1 MNNKFE
7 KIIRDENIYLL
18 GQIIISDNDYE
29 ICKNHFFASLVN
41 HKCMVRPDLSI
52 SIFLVNCAIHAYKD
66 GNFWDSIAAYLGCE
80 KSEIYQLRAT
90 EVFMQTIRHYDLFV
104 LPVTGRTQRVEN
116 IKAHA
121 YVANAY
127 LGKYYDFINAYYENV
142 LFRQLEYSEV
152 KDEMDD
158 FQTYMKHSVESSENI
173 VINLPGKI
181 TRPYGLLNATK
192 NVLAYGKADCILELF
207 YHSLKM
213 IDDYYYDD
221 IVPDKNDPDRFK
233 CVFCAWCNNQNTST
247 RNITRQRIRNLK
259 SRNPYI
265 KFNTRSKTF
274 ELIIP
279 AQKYRSVDCDGL
291 MHIQI
296 EIGEDDFNSQNI
308 SLDVYKQLGIFISEE
323 KIITIPSPFDRISIK
338 FIGRNESVIKIFSI
352 ESSVCR
358 IMDHRYIVVPR
369 LITGDNYVVV
379 SHNDTI
385 SHNEK
390 ATITIEYAKSEFDIY
405 TVTCNDG
412 ARIDIGYKTLR
423 YSESDYIDY
432 DFFGMTD
439 NIYSSYYYYVTNQNN
454 QSVNVTLKHP
464 VLYFSID
471 KNRLGGTAIFINNH
485 RFLLEDLM
493 KNYVQVVFIEQ
504 DPINEGKNHITLQLD
519 RLYYSAIGYY
529 EIYIDIPGKNKQ
541 TFICK
546 YVCFSEDFSVKK
558 DKSMYYC
565 ADINEAQI
573 SIRTNIND
581 CVALNPEFSVIDLKQ
596 NQTAR
601 DYEYSTYSFDCSHI
615 DITRYAFELNDKK
628 FYLNVP
634 INRIMFGASPEKM
647 EFRKTEYW
655 YNDFPD
661 VLYVQL
667 PGSSSARLELN
678 CDGIHCQA
686 EGELISDSLFR
697 IEAYQINSIIND
709 INKKIVYVDLLFKT
723 FSEKKTT
730 LRIQRLPIISP
741 YFTDIGYDT
750 LKKSM
755 YININS
761 ISGKAQVKAKIQN
774 RKTKEIVF
782 DDIINIGR
790 NYIQNLRDDCD
801 YDIYPYMIEK
811 KLFSTKETALLPWR
825 LNGRKDY
832 SDITN
837 CFIKIACIKNN
848 DEKLNTSD
856 YYLGIDHIENI
867 TDDVFRGRLFA
878 AAYKENK
885 ADFKNKSVIGYV
897 RLDVPKAEKC
907 FITHLSMWDNVEMDW
922 AEVYYDKERKM
933 LLNPNNKLLAS
944 FDYNRFIPLF
954 DDSATYLLKLMP
966 KPRKENNDDIQT
978 N

>member
-18 GQIIISDNDYE
+18 GQIIISDDDYD
-29 ICKNHFFASLVN
+29 ICKKHFFASLVN
-41 HKCMVRPDLSI
+41 HKCMARPDLSI

-90 EVFMQTIRHYDLFV
+90 EVFMQTIRYYDLFV
-104 LPVTGRTQRVEN
+104 LPESGRTQRVEN

-127 LGKYYDFINAYYENV
+127 LGKYYDFVNAYYENV
-142 LFRQLEYSEV
+142 LFRQLEFSEV
-152 KDEMDD
+152 KEEMDD
-158 FQTYMKHSVESSENI
+158 FQTYMKYSIESSENI
-173 VINLPGKI
+173 VVNLPGKVAK
-181 TRPYGLLNATK
+181 PYGLLNATK
-192 NVLAYGKADCILELF
+192 NVLAYGKTDCILELL

-221 IVPDKNDPDRFK
+221 IVPVKNDPDRFK
-233 CVFCAWCNNQNTST
+233 CAFCAWCNNQITST
-247 RNITRQRIRNLK
+247 RNSTRQRVRNLK

-291 MHIQI
+291 MHIQVD
-296 EIGEDDFNSQNI
+296 IGEDDFNSQNI

-323 KIITIPSPFDRISIK
+323 KIITIPSPFDRININ
-338 FIGRNESVIKIFSI
+338 FIGRNGSVIKNFTID
-352 ESSVCR
+352 SSVCR
-358 IMDHRYIVVPR
+358 IMDHRYIVIPR
-369 LITGDNYVVV
+369 LITGDIFVVV
-379 SHNDTI
+379 NHNDTI

-412 ARIDIGYKTLR
+412 ARIDIGYKTFR

-439 NIYSSYYYYVTNQNN
+439 NIYSSYYYYVTDQNY
-454 QSVNVTLKHP
+454 QAVNVTLKHP

-471 KNRLGGTAIFINNH
+471 KNRLGGTAIFINNN

-493 KNYVQVVFIEQ
+493 KNYVQVVFT
-504 DPINEGKNHITLQLD
+504 DPDQINEGKNHITLQLD

-529 EIYIDIPGKNKQ
+529 EIYIDIPGKNKN
-541 TFICK
+541 TFVCK

-558 DKSMYYC
+558 DRSMYYC
-565 ADINEAQI
+565 SDINEAQI
-573 SIRTNIND
+573 TIRTNIND
-581 CVALNPEFSVIDLKQ
+581 CVSLNPEFSVIKYQQ
-596 NQTAR
+596 NRTAR
-601 DYEYSTYSFDCSHI
+601 NYEYSTYSFDCSEM
-615 DITRYAFELNDKK
+615 DIATYAFVINDKN

-634 INRIMFGASPEKM
+634 INRILFGASPDKM

-655 YNDFPD
+655 YKDLPD

-709 INKKIVYVDLLFKT
+709 ISKKIVYLDLLFKT

-730 LRIQRLPIISP
+730 LRIQRVPIISP

-750 LKKSM
+750 FQKSM
-755 YININS
+755 YINIDS
-761 ISGKAQVKAKIQN
+761 ISGKAQIKAKIQN
-774 RKTKEIVF
+774 RKNKEIVF

-790 NYIQNLRDDCD
+790 NYIQNLRSDCD
-801 YDIYPYMIEK
+801 YDIYPYIVEK
-811 KLFSTKETALLPWR
+811 KLFSSKTTELMPCKIF
-825 LNGRKDY
+825 NQIDY
-832 SDITN
+832 SNITD
-837 CFIKIACIKNN
+837 FYIKIACIKN
-848 DEKLNTSD
+848 DCDKLDISS
-856 YYLGIDHIENI
+856 YYMGIDFIKPIN
-867 TDDVFRGRLFA
+867 DYVFSGRLFA
-878 AAYKENK
+878 AKYDGTK
-885 ADFKNKSVIGYV
+885 ADFKNKTVLGYIRFHV
-897 RLDVPKAEKC
+897 LKHKK
-907 FITHLSMWDNVEMDW
+907 FIETFLSMWDYAEMDW
-922 AEVYYDKERKM
+922 SVIYYDKERKM
-933 LLNPNNKLLAS
+933 LLSPNNKLLTS
-944 FDYNRFIPLF
+944 SDYNRFIPLF
-954 DDSATYLLKLMP
+954 DDSTTYLLKLTP
-966 KPRKENNDDIQT
+966 KPRKENNDDI
-978 N
+978 